1 MWRIERIEVEN
12 FRSYRGRH
20 IVALGDVNI
29 LHGRIGAGKTS
40 LLYAVEYALY
50 GRQLEVKERVAKLQ
64 DLINTESQEM
74 GVVLTLRNGDR
85 VLRIER
91 RLGRR
96 SSEKVVVNIDGVELR
111 GKDAEEKLA
120 ELLGADEDVYER
132 LVYISHRTLEGFIYV
147 TSQKRSLTVDRL
159 FGIDVI
165 DGVVRTISGV
175 EKELMEKAEELRKR
189 LAAYEKHK
197 DIIRRYGGFGQLKA
211 RLDSLAGEINALK
224 EREERLAK
232 AAEEL
237 AKKRANYLSKLQEQE
252 PLLLEYYRVRSE
264 LQLLEEAGEGSG
276 VDLSIVERLR
286 DALLEAVEE
295 FEHFFGQ
302 ELAERLRKAGDLETL
317 SVAMAEA
324 YDALVK
330 LQKELEEQV
339 HETKRLY
346 EHYETRARKIE
357 VEIGDAEAKLKRLEK
372 SYRRFKDLQKAYQS
386 LENAKLT
393 LSQLKRKLEEAER
406 SAAFISALKTVASYA
421 AEVGMDK
428 CPICGAPLRG
438 EELRRLQEEIE
449 TRGGSLIRELEEMR
463 ERVREVEKA
472 VEEMEALSGEVAEYL
487 AVKTR
492 VEELKIE
499 REEVV
504 KKAVQAEKSLR
515 QLEKKLERLR
525 TLLAKVDKRTISEA
539 LSKYGRA
546 LRVRELRRRLKELEE
561 ELKKAG
567 VVTDALN
574 VDLNWREV
582 VEELERTSSRLAE
595 AYKEKSLI
603 DEVIREVGEDSE
615 VLRKKLD
622 NALYAYSKLQEIK
635 AKLELVRISARA
647 RLLEVAKSRFNE
659 IFTSLYKYGDIV
671 RVDADL
677 EQRKGFYDFYAITST
692 GDKYGISKLSDGQRL
707 SIALALA
714 LALRDIVEMNIGF
727 IIFDEPIPY
736 VDANIRKA
744 FAEIV
749 KSIADKLQLIIAT
762 QSREF
767 AELIKTAVPNALLL
781 VVDKKEHSSI
791 VAER

>member
-1 MWRIERIEVEN
+1 
-12 FRSYRGRH
+12 
-20 IVALGDVNI
+20 
-29 LHGRIGAGKTS
+29 
-40 LLYAVEYALY
+40 
-50 GRQLEVKERVAKLQ
+50 
-64 DLINTESQEM
+64 
-74 GVVLTLRNGDR
+74 
-85 VLRIER
+85 
-91 RLGRR
+91 
-96 SSEKVVVNIDGVELR
+96 
-111 GKDAEEKLA
+111 
-120 ELLGADEDVYER
+120 
-132 LVYISHRTLEGFIYV
+132 
-147 TSQKRSLTVDRL
+147 
-159 FGIDVI
+159 
-165 DGVVRTISGV
+165 
-175 EKELMEKAEELRKR
+175 
-189 LAAYEKHK
+189 
-197 DIIRRYGGFGQLKA
+197 
-211 RLDSLAGEINALK
+211 
-224 EREERLAK
+224 
-232 AAEEL
+232 
-237 AKKRANYLSKLQEQE
+237 
-252 PLLLEYYRVRSE
+252 
-264 LQLLEEAGEGSG
+264 
-276 VDLSIVERLR
+276 
-286 DALLEAVEE
+286 
-295 FEHFFGQ
+295 
-302 ELAERLRKAGDLETL
+302 
-317 SVAMAEA
+317 
-324 YDALVK
+324 
-330 LQKELEEQV
+330 
-339 HETKRLY
+339 
-346 EHYETRARKIE
+346 
-357 VEIGDAEAKLKRLEK
+357 
-372 SYRRFKDLQKAYQS
+372 
-386 LENAKLT
+386 
-393 LSQLKRKLEEAER
+393 
-406 SAAFISALKTVASYA
+406 
-421 AEVGMDK
+421 
-428 CPICGAPLRG
+428 
-438 EELRRLQEEIE
+438 
-449 TRGGSLIRELEEMR
+449 
-463 ERVREVEKA
+463 VREVEKA